1 MSRVEPYFSRFAGI
15 GLALLSLLLGGCG
28 ASEPPVRVRSE
39 SNDPDIQGA
48 IILPDSIFVAG
59 QELPLQVS
67 LSAPV
72 QKDASFLRVSG
83 RFGDW
88 FFYPAF
94 DSDSPLV
101 ALPPVLTQRRGELLL
116 QLWQGQ
122 VLLDQQKVRI
132 LAGRAAGVIETY
144 AGPRT
149 IEALSGQKSMVVAV
163 PKDRFGNPL
172 PDGQSLQFHFRYP
185 ATGPETEEKPVEN
198 LIGVHPFEARSLAG
212 KITMGVEADEARAE
226 AEELRITPAWANRIR
241 IRVEEWFPYADGRQ
255 NVKILTEKLRD
266 PAGNL
271 VSDGTRVEF
280 WVRDSQENTALYR
293 SQVSGGT
300 AQVQLAN
307 PDQATTWEIRAYL
320 GRETESNP
328 LKLAFE
334 PYVRELPWAF
344 AASQRVL
351 SVGPAIGVLKEI
363 VPDGLI
369 LRLKINGPEQD
380 WATQA
385 LLVDGRAEIT
395 LPRDSP
401 AGWYRCWLR
410 AGGKEETFELKLE

>member
-1 MSRVEPYFSRFAGI
+1 MILIFREQSFSRTAF
-15 GLALLSLLLGGCG
+15 LWRDRNFPCRSLS
-28 ASEPPVRVRSE
+28 
-39 SNDPDIQGA
+39 
-48 IILPDSIFVAG
+48 
-59 QELPLQVS
+59 PLQCRRTP
-67 LSAPV
+67 LSCASPV
-72 QKDASFLRVSG
+72 VLG
-83 RFGDW
+83 TG
-88 FFYPAF
+88 FFTRLLTQTAHW
-94 DSDSPLV
+94 SHC
-101 ALPPVLTQRRGELLL
+101 PPVLTQRRGELLL

-185 ATGPETEEKPVEN
+185 ATGPETEGKPVEN

-271 VSDGTRVEF
+271 VSDGNPGGVLGARQPGKYGPVPQSGER
-280 WVRDSQENTALYR
+280 WYR
-293 SQVSGGT
+293 SG
-300 AQVQLAN
+300 
-307 PDQATTWEIRAYL
+307 
-320 GRETESNP
+320 
-328 LKLAFE
+328 
-334 PYVRELPWAF
+334 
-344 AASQRVL
+344 
-351 SVGPAIGVLKEI
+351 SVGKSRSGHHLGNPGLPGPRDRKQPPETGLRALCARTTLGVCGFPTSIVGRTGNRSPERDCAGWPDPAAQNKWPGAGLGNPSPIG
-363 VPDGLI
+363 
-369 LRLKINGPEQD
+369 
-380 WATQA
+380 
-385 LLVDGRAEIT
+385 GRAGRNYPA
-395 LPRDSP
+395 PRL
-401 AGWYRCWLR
+401 AGRLVSLLAEGR
-410 AGGKEETFELKLE
+410 RQRRNF